1 MRRIVLLGCLYF
13 AQGLPFGFF
22 IQAVPVLLRASGQSL
37 EVSTLATL
45 LAFPWG
51 LKFLWAPVVDRARPG
66 GAGRRRKFI
75 LPAQALI
82 ALTLAAL
89 SFAPPGR
96 LGLAPLCAAFF
107 VVSLLSAMQDVA
119 TDALAVDLLAAKERG
134 IGNGVQVGGYRLGM
148 IVGGGVVLM
157 VIEDLGWRASF
168 LGMAALVVLAAI
180 PIVFFREPLPQMA
193 SVATEPERVVASSFF
208 ETTRS
213 FLRRPDVGKLIVLLF
228 LYKAGDALSGGIVR
242 PFLVDRG
249 LSLRDIGEALGAI
262 GSVTAVAGALV
273 GGALLPRLRVRRG
286 LVIFATAQA
295 AAIAVYVAVAA
306 GPTPLRA
313 IYAAAGVEHFLGG
326 AATAALFA
334 SMMGFC
340 RDESRATD
348 YTLQACVVVAVQGI
362 GGGLSG
368 FIAARAGYSAHF
380 IAALVL
386 ASLAPFAVLL
396 SWPARLRVPER
407 PR

>member
-1 MRRIVLLGCLYF
+1 VRRIVLLGCLYF

-22 IQAVPVLLRASGQSL
+22 IQAVPVLLRSSGESI

-82 ALTLAAL
+82 AVTLGVL
-89 SFAPPGR
+89 SFFPPGR
-96 LGLAPLCAAFF
+96 LGFGPLCAAFF

-119 TDALAVDLLAAKERG
+119 TDALALDLLADDQRG
-134 IGNGVQVGGYRLGM
+134 LGNGVQVGGYRLGM
-148 IVGGGVVLM
+148 IAGGGGVLL
-157 VIEDLGWRASF
+157 VIQDLGWRTSF
-168 LGMAALVVLAAI
+168 LGMAALIVAAAI
-180 PIVFFREPLPQMA
+180 PILLFREPIPPMA
-193 SVATEPERVVASSFF
+193 AVATEPERRIDAFF
-208 ETTRS
+208 DTTRS
-213 FLRRPDVGKLIVLLF
+213 FLRRPDVAKLFVLLV

-249 LSLRDIGEALGAI
+249 LSLAEIGKTLGI
-262 GSVTAVAGALV
+262 VGSVTAVAGALL
-273 GGALLPRLRVRRG
+273 GGALLRRMGVRRG
-286 LVIFATAQA
+286 LLVFATAQA

-348 YTLQACVVVAVQGI
+348 YTLQACVVVAVQGL

-368 FIAARAGYSAHF
+368 FIAARAGYLAHF
-380 IAALVL
+380 TTALVL
-386 ASLAPFAVLL
+386 AALAPFAVWLA
-396 SWPARLRVPER
+396 WPSRLAVASDKR
-407 PR
+407 

>member
-1 MRRIVLLGCLYF
+1 MRRVLVLGCLYF

-22 IQAVPVLLRASGQSL
+22 IQAVPVLLRSSGHSL

-66 GAGRRRKFI
+66 GGGRRRRFI
-75 LPAQALI
+75 LPAQALV

-96 LGLAPLCAAFF
+96 LGLGPLCAAFF
-107 VVSLLSAMQDVA
+107 VVSILSAMQDVA
-119 TDALAVDLLAAKERG
+119 TDALAVDLLAEKERG

-157 VIEDLGWRASF
+157 VIEDLGWRVSF
-168 LGMAALVVLAAI
+168 LGMALLVVLAAV
-180 PIVFFREPLPQMA
+180 PIALFREPPPPM
-193 SVATEPERVVASSFF
+193 SSIETEPELPVQAPFF
-208 ETTRS
+208 ATTRS
-213 FLRRPDVGKLIVLLF
+213 FLRRPDVARLALLLV

-249 LSLRDIGEALGAI
+249 LSLRAIGEALGAI
-262 GSVTAVAGALV
+262 GSVTAVAGALL
-273 GGALLPRLRVRRG
+273 GGAVLPRLGERRG
-286 LVIFATAQA
+286 LVIFATLQA
-295 AAIAVYVAVAA
+295 LAIGAYVGVAA
-306 GPTPLRA
+306 GPTPLGA

-334 SMMGFC
+334 TMMGFC
-340 RDESRATD
+340 RDDSRATD
-348 YTLQACVVVAVQGI
+348 YTLQACVVVAVQGL

-368 FIAARAGYSAHF
+368 FLAARAGYLAHF
-380 IAALVL
+380 TTSLVL
-386 ASLAPFAVLL
+386 ASLAPFAVWL
-396 SWPARLRVPER
+396 SWPERLHAATRSR
-407 PR
+407 